1 MGVDAFERP
10 VVARSTLAAS
20 RRWAPYLFLAPFYLL
35 FVVFWAGPIILSL
48 FLALL
53 QWNGMTAPQFVGL
66 ANFWELVRDPLF
78 WTALKNT
85 LVFVAWYEVL
95 LIGLGLLLA
104 VGMNAVDRR
113 SRAVY
118 ATVYFVPVTMAFAV
132 VALVFNLIYSRQ
144 FGFLNQFLRV
154 VGIPST
160 VGWLDDER
168 FALGAIIALRVWR
181 ALGYYAM
188 ILLTGL
194 QAVPQDVIEASVVD
208 GAMAGRRFFQIT
220 LPLMRP
226 VLVFAIIMSAMVAF
240 QVFDEPWILNGGGP
254 GHATTTL
261 MIYLYQSAFGSF
273 KLGYGAAISYVL
285 TLLMILFS
293 LGWTRTIRREF

>member
-1 MGVDAFERP
+1 MNVQALPVERWP
-10 VVARSTLAAS
+10 ALTIP
-20 RRWAPYLFLAPFYLL
+20 RRWAPYLFLTPFYVL
-35 FVVFWAGPIILSL
+35 FLAFWAGPIVLSL
-48 FLALL
+48 YLAFL
-53 QWNGMTAPQFVGL
+53 QWDGMTAARFVGL
-66 ANFWELVRDPLF
+66 GNFAGLIRDSLF
-78 WTALKNT
+78 WAALNNT
-85 LVFVAWYEVL
+85 LVFVFWYELL
-95 LIGLGLLLA
+95 LIGLGLVLA
-104 VGMNAVDRR
+104 VGLNAVDRP

-118 ATVYFVPVTMAFAV
+118 GTIYFLPVAMAFAV

-144 FGFLNQFLRV
+144 FGLLNQVLRV
-154 VGIPST
+154 FGIPST

-168 FALGAIIALRVWR
+168 FALGSIVALRVWR

-194 QAVPQDVIEASVVD
+194 QAVPREVIEAAVVD
-208 GAMAGRRFFQIT
+208 GATSWRRFFQIT

-240 QVFDEPWILNGGGP
+240 QVFDEPWVLNGGGP

-273 KLGYGAAISYVL
+273 KLGYGAAISYTM
-285 TLLMILFS
+285 TLLMTAFS
-293 LGWTRTIRREF
+293 LAWVRVIRREF